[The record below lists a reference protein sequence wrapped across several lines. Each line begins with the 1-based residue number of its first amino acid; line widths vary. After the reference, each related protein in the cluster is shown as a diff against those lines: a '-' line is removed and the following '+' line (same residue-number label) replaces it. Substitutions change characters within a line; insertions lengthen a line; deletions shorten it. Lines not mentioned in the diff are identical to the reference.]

1 MKTPTVSAADV
12 QRDWHVIDADGK
24 VLGRLASEVAQ
35 ILRGKH
41 KPTYSPHVDTGD
53 HVVIINASKVVVTGK
68 KAQQKIYYH
77 HSQYP
82 GGLKEVPY
90 ERMFAKSPERVVRM
104 AVKGMLPH
112 NTLGRMMYRKLK
124 VYNGSDHPHE
134 AQKPAVLEIG

>member
-68 KAQQKIYYH
+68 KAQQKIYYR

>member
-1 MKTPTVSAADV
+1 MKTPTVNAADV
-12 QRDWHVIDADGK
+12 ERDWHIIDAEGK

-53 HVVIINASKVVVTGK
+53 HVIIINASKIVVTGK
-68 KAQQKIYYH
+68 KAQQKMYYR

-82 GGLKEVPY
+82 GGLKSVSY
-90 ERMFAKSPERVVRM
+90 ERMFARSPERVVRM

-124 VYNGSDHPHE
+124 VYDGTEHPHD
-134 AQKPAVLEIG
+134 AQKPVVRDLD

>member
-12 QRDWHVIDADGK
+12 QRDWLVIDADGK

-41 KPTYSPHVDTGD
+41 KPTYSPHMDTGD
-53 HVVIINASKVVVTGK
+53 HVVIINASKIVVTGR
-68 KAQQKIYYH
+68 KAQQKIYYR

-90 ERMFAKSPERVVRM
+90 ERMFAKNPERVVRM

-134 AQKPAVLEIG
+134 AQKPVALEIG

>member
-1 MKTPTVSAADV
+1 MKTPIVSVNDV
-12 QRDWHVIDADGK
+12 DRAWHIIDADGK

-41 KPTYSPHVDTGD
+41 KPTYSPHMDTGD
-53 HVVIINASKVVVTGK
+53 HVIIINASKIVVTGK
-68 KAQQKIYYH
+68 KAQQKIYYS

-82 GGLKEVPY
+82 GGLKSVSY

-112 NTLGRMMYRKLK
+112 NTLGRMMYRKLR
-124 VYNGSDHPHE
+124 VYDGTDHPHE
-134 AQKPAVLEIG
+134 AQMPVTMELG

>member
-12 QRDWHVIDADGK
+12 QRDWLVIDADGK

-53 HVVIINASKVVVTGK
+53 HVVIINASKIVVTGR
-68 KAQQKIYYH
+68 KAQQKIYYR

-124 VYNGSDHPHE
+124 VYNGSEHPHE
-134 AQKPAVLEIG
+134 AQKPVALEIG

>member
-12 QRDWHVIDADGK
+12 QRDWLVIDADGK

-41 KPTYSPHVDTGD
+41 KPTYSPHMDTGD
-53 HVVIINASKVVVTGK
+53 HVVIINASKIVVTGR
-68 KAQQKIYYH
+68 KAQQKIYYR

-112 NTLGRMMYRKLK
+112 NTLGRIMYRKLK

-134 AQKPAVLEIG
+134 AQKPMAMEIG

>member
-1 MKTPTVSAADV
+1 M
-12 QRDWHVIDADGK
+12 IDADGK

-53 HVVIINASKVVVTGK
+53 HVVIINASKIVVTGR
-68 KAQQKIYYH
+68 KAQQKIYYR

-134 AQKPAVLEIG
+134 AQKPVALEIG

>member
-134 AQKPAVLEIG
+134 AQKPVALEIG

>member
-12 QRDWHVIDADGK
+12 QRDWLVIDADGK

-41 KPTYSPHVDTGD
+41 KPTYSPHMDTGD
-53 HVVIINASKVVVTGK
+53 HVVIINASKIVVTGR
-68 KAQQKIYYH
+68 KAQQKIYYR

-134 AQKPAVLEIG
+134 AQKPVALEIG

>member
-68 KAQQKIYYH
+68 KAQQKIYYR

-134 AQKPAVLEIG
+134 AQKPVALEIG

>member
-12 QRDWHVIDADGK
+12 QRDWLVIDADGK

-53 HVVIINASKVVVTGK
+53 HVVIINASKIVVTGR
-68 KAQQKIYYH
+68 KAQQKIYYR

-134 AQKPAVLEIG
+134 AQKPVALEIG